1 MHSMTVAPLE
11 MPDEPKTLPL
21 NPLIC
26 DIEKTV
32 MLLVIL
38 GDNYRF

>member
-11 MPDEPKTLPL
+11 MPDEPKTLPH
-21 NPLIC
+21 NQLIY
-26 DIEKTV
+26 DIEEIV

-38 GDNYRF
+38 ADNNII